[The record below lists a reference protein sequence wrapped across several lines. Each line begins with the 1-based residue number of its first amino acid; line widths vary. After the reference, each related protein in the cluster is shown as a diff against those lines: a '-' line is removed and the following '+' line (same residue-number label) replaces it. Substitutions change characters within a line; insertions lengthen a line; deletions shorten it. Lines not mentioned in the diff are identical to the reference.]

1 MNRTLLALA
10 LSFTLCFPALAQNAQ
25 PAPTPPSKPAMGD
38 TGMPMSGDMM
48 AMSGEQMQKMHD
60 MMGKMMPMMQRMQ
73 DKAMTPA
80 QRAEMMKQMA
90 PMMQSM
96 MPMMMEMMKGG
107 SMMPSAG
114 AAASPSTAA
123 FEAAMMK
130 MEAGMAISYTGDA
143 DRDFAT
149 GMIPHHEGAVAMANV
164 LLQYGKSPEM
174 RKLAE
179 DIVKGQAAEIAM
191 MREFLAK
198 KAQ

>member
-10 LSFTLCFPALAQNAQ
+10 LSSTLCFPALAQNAQ

-73 DKAMTPA
+73 DKAMTEA

-90 PMMQSM
+90 PMMHS
-96 MPMMMEMMKGG
+96 MMEMTKGG
-107 SMMPSAG
+107 AKMSSATG
-114 AAASPSTAA
+114 SSSPSTAA

-130 MEAGMAISYTGDA
+130 MEANMAMSYTGDA
-143 DRDFAT
+143 DKDFVA
-149 GMIPHHEGAVAMANV
+149 GMIPHHEGAIAMAKV
-164 LLQYGKSPEM
+164 EIEFGKDPMLRE
-174 RKLAE
+174 LAKA
-179 DIVKGQAAEIAM
+179 IIAAQDKEIAEM
-191 MREFLAK
+191 QGWQNHK
-198 KAQ
+198 N

>member
-10 LSFTLCFPALAQNAQ
+10 LSSALCLPALAQSAQ
-25 PAPTPPSKPAMGD
+25 PAPMPPTKPAMDEPAMKMG
-38 TGMPMSGDMM
+38 GDMS
-48 AMSGEQMQKMHD
+48 AMSGEQMRKMHE

-73 DKAMTPA
+73 DKAMTEA

-96 MPMMMEMMKGG
+96 MPMMMEMMKGQP
-107 SMMPSAG
+107 MMSS
-114 AAASPSTAA
+114 AAAAPSPSTAA
-123 FEAAMMK
+123 FEAAMTK
-130 MEAGMAISYTGDA
+130 MEAGMAMSYTGDA

-179 DIVKGQAAEIAM
+179 DIVKSQNAEISM